1 MKFLVFLLPIIM
13 CIRSASA
20 QKAPTSSNDGTTK
33 ASSSM
38 FAGDEHINIFSH
50 DSGLTKSDTEDDS
63 GATSTSDGAQQDSGL
78 FLSKASKSSSVGY
91 GNSMS
96 YGYLI
101 EDASEQS
108 SEEYSSKA
116 SKSDHSMSYEFVD
129 SLSYRYADSSDESI
143 EHSSK
148 SSKPIL
154 NQVCESDASI
164 KRTHLLVSYLVRIV
178 LD

>member
-1 MKFLVFLLPIIM
+1 MSYGYLIED
-13 CIRSASA
+13 AGE
-20 QKAPTSSNDGTTK
+20 QSSEEY
-33 ASSSM
+33 S
-38 FAGDEHINIFSH
+38 
-50 DSGLTKSDTEDDS
+50 
-63 GATSTSDGAQQDSGL
+63 
-78 FLSKASKSSSVGY
+78 SKASKSSSVGY

-96 YGYLI
+96 YGYLV

-129 SLSYRYADSSDESI
+129 SLSYRYADSSDESS

-178 LD
+178 FDLSPLVNTQAIIGEISRPFSFDFL